1 MLLAT
6 EAVTHAVEASG
17 ISQKAWLI
25 PLLPALSYVVILL
38 FGKKLPKGGSE
49 SGIFAVGASFVL
61 AVLVAF
67 DWIKNQAPVDQH
79 LVWWHNGHF
88 KITIGQHVDGLTAM
102 MFVVV
107 TFVSLMVHIYS
118 TGYMHGDV
126 RFTHFFAALSLF
138 TAAMLFMVLADNLLQ
153 LMIGWELVGL
163 CSFMLI
169 GHWYEEKN
177 NSNAALKAFFT
188 TRTGDVGLM
197 LGVITAFFAAEG
209 TFHIETINRM
219 ALEHEIGHGLLLAT
233 ALLLFLGVMGKSAQF
248 PLHIWLPDAMAGPTP
263 VSALIHA
270 ATMVVAGVYLVAR
283 VYGVFWEGFSIGAGG
298 LNWMALIAGI
308 TMIIAAALAFVQ
320 DDIKRVLAYST
331 VSQLGYMVAA
341 LSVGAWTAG
350 VFHLFTH
357 AFFKAL
363 LFLGSGSVIHA
374 VHSNNMSEMG
384 GLKKYMPTTYA
395 TFLIGTVALAGI
407 FPFAGFWS
415 KDEILLGASKNG
427 YPFILALG
435 VIGAFMTACYMGRC
449 VILTFH
455 GEYRGH
461 GHPHESPRS
470 MTVPLMLLA
479 IPSVGIGWLNASMFH
494 VEKFAHWVRFEIPGV
509 EFEPPE
515 HKADIALAI
524 GSLAVAV
531 AGLAVAYW
539 VFQLRTA
546 PGKGAFERVPSLRAL
561 KTLLIEKYYLDRL
574 FVDGL
579 VGFIK
584 GPLAR
589 ATYWTNQKI
598 IDGVVNAVGAGTR
611 VVGRFTYDVLDQ
623 KGVDGIVNGIGMTAS
638 ETGGVLRLVQSG
650 RVQQYALMLFAAVGL
665 LGLALIFFT

>member
-1 MLLAT
+1 MFLAT
-6 EAVTHAVEASG
+6 EAVTHAAGKAG
-17 ISQKAWLI
+17 IAEQAWLI
-25 PLLPALSYVVILL
+25 PLLPALSFVVILF

-49 SGIFAVGASFVL
+49 SGIFAVGASFVIS
-61 AVLVAF
+61 VLVAA
-67 DWIKNQAPVDQH
+67 DWIKNAAVVDEH
-79 LVWWHNGHF
+79 WVWWHNGHF
-88 KITIGQHVDGLTAM
+88 NITIGQHVDGLTAM

-126 RFTHFFAALSLF
+126 RFTYFFAALSLF
-138 TAAMLFMVLADNLLQ
+138 TASMLFMVLADNLLQ

-169 GHWYEEKN
+169 GHWFEEKN
-177 NSNAALKAFFT
+177 NSSAALKAFFT

-209 TFHIETINRM
+209 TFHIETINKL
-219 ALEHEIGHGLLLAT
+219 ALEHEIGHGLLLVT
-233 ALLLFLGVMGKSAQF
+233 ACLLFLGVMGKSAQF

-283 VYGVFWEGFSIGAGG
+283 VYGVFWEGFSIEAGG

-384 GLKKYMPTTYA
+384 GLKKYMPTTFV
-395 TFLIGTVALAGI
+395 TFVIGTVALAGI
-407 FPFAGFWS
+407 FPLAGFWS
-415 KDEILLGASKNG
+415 KDEILLGASENG
-427 YPFILALG
+427 YPFILTLG
-435 VIGAFMTACYMGRC
+435 LIGAFMTACYMGRC
-449 VILTFH
+449 VILTFF

-470 MTVPLMLLA
+470 MTVPLILLA
-479 IPSVGIGWLNASMFH
+479 IPSVFIGLINAPG
-494 VEKFAHWVRFEIPGV
+494 VEKFTHWVAFEVPGV
-509 EFEPPE
+509 EHFHLE
-515 HKADIALAI
+515 HHEFNPGLAVI
-524 GSLAVAV
+524 SLAVAI
-531 AGLAVAYW
+531 AGLVVAAMVFYW
-539 VFQLRTA
+539 QNA
-546 PGKGAFERVPSLRAL
+546 PAKGAIERIGFLRWV
-561 KTLLIEKYYLDRL
+561 KHVLIEKYYLDHL
-574 FVDGL
+574 FVGGV

-598 IDGVVNAVGAGTR
+598 IDGIVNAVGVGTKI
-611 VVGRFTYDVLDQ
+611 VGRFTYDILDQ
-623 KGVDGIVNGIGMTAS
+623 KGVDGIVNGIGVSAS